1 MTRMV
6 GPDEHESYEEEPP
19 RSIFS
24 AMWFRALI
32 VILVFGVVAAIAV
45 PHILDVLSPPPPKQ
59 ALRIPTPVA
68 PAPGPAPRAAAS
80 TAAPPAAPNPTPA
93 APATSPPTAA
103 KPETPTTT
111 SAATAIAPQRPPATS
126 VEGSRTE
133 APAGR
138 ETPPKGGA
146 TPKTDERV
154 AVGVPAKPDPPK
166 PSATTGAATGSNPYW
181 VQVGA
186 FKNPETAK
194 RIAARLRADNYQVQ
208 ESTTSA
214 PSRASAAPAAP
225 AAAPPAPTGGDR
237 YNVFVSGTTAAEVN
251 TKLSPRGLTS
261 ESVAG
266 GVVVK
271 PSLPLR
277 EAVTLSKDLA
287 ADGMN
292 VQVRRAGAEPTP
304 GPPAAT
310 APRGTDT
317 LHRVRVGSFPDKL
330 AAEAVAKELESKGY
344 KPFIARGD
352 Q

>member
-59 ALRIPTPVA
+59 ALRIPTPVT
-68 PAPGPAPRAAAS
+68 P
-80 TAAPPAAPNPTPA
+80 APPAAAPTASPPAPSPVPAPTA
-93 APATSPPTAA
+93 APPPTAA

-126 VEGSRTE
+126 VEASRTE
-133 APAGR
+133 APVGR
-138 ETPPKGGA
+138 QTSPPV
-146 TPKTDERV
+146 PKTDERNAV
-154 AVGVPAKPDPPK
+154 AVPAKPDSPK
-166 PSATTGAATGSNPYW
+166 ASATAGVATGSNPYW

-194 RIAARLRADNYQVQ
+194 RIAARLRAENYQVQ

-214 PSRASAAPAAP
+214 PSRASAASAAAPAAP
-225 AAAPPAPTGGDR
+225 AAPTGGDR
-237 YNVFVSGTTAAEVN
+237 YNVFVSGTTAAEIN
-251 TKLSPRGLTS
+251 TKLSAKGLTS

-287 ADGMN
+287 ADGMS

-310 APRGTDT
+310 MPRGTDT